1 LYAQG
6 TAELQVKPGRDLD
19 TLSGFDIHRAR
30 TGLAAELARFTGA
43 SVLAELVLRF
53 ASDAAD
59 PALFESVVQAL
70 DDLAEA
76 PADRARDLTLGAAW
90 RVLSELGVGP
100 TTDDC
105 AECHAAIDAGAPVM
119 FSHPAGGVLCSR
131 CSHLARGGRV
141 LPADARDALRDW
153 LAGSAHATSDEYAA
167 RAHQRLL
174 REFVREH
181 LADERPLHAFQVW
194 EQGAWS
200 EVGA

>member
-1 LYAQG
+1 
-6 TAELQVKPGRDLD
+6 
-19 TLSGFDIHRAR
+19 
-30 TGLAAELARFTGA
+30 
-43 SVLAELVLRF
+43 
-53 ASDAAD
+53 
-59 PALFESVVQAL
+59 
-70 DDLAEA
+70 
-76 PADRARDLTLGAAW
+76 
-90 RVLSELGVGP
+90 
-100 TTDDC
+100 
-105 AECHAAIDAGAPVM
+105 M